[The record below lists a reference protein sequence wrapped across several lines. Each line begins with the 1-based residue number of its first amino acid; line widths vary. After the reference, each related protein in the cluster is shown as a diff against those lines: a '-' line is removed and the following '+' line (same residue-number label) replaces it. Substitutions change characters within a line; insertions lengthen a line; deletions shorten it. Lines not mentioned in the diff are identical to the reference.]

1 MPEIK
6 ADNKKI
12 AKNTL
17 FLYGRMFLTMII
29 SLYTSRLVLKN
40 LGVEDFG
47 IYNVV
52 GGFVSMFAFIN
63 SALVG
68 ATQRFYNVENSRNGD
83 EGVKRVYI
91 VSFVVQSVLAI
102 ILFVLLEA
110 IGIWY
115 VNNIMVL
122 PPERLPV
129 ANVLFQVSVAS
140 LILLVLQIPYSA
152 AIVSFERLD
161 FYAILGI
168 IDVVLKFG
176 FVLILSLIPFDRLM
190 VYSFLIFAITL
201 LDFSLNFVY
210 ARKNFKMLRFQR
222 KFDKNLF
229 KSMMSFTGWNFF
241 DTFSTMVY
249 SQGLN
254 MILNVFFGPVVNAAR
269 GVANQV
275 YGAIKGFSHNI
286 VISFRPQLVD
296 SYAKGDFER
305 TKMIMFNESKICFFM
320 LFLLSMPVMVHI
332 DYILRLWLGDN
343 VPHYTNIFVQLI
355 LLKMIIGTFN
365 VPFTQVVHAT
375 GKIRTFHLITGNLT
389 VLIAPVSYFFLK
401 LGYDATVVFIISI
414 FMSIVTQ
421 IACIIILKGIFDYSV
436 RKYIRKVIVPCSL
449 VAVFS
454 SILPFL
460 LKKTVEDTFLSFV
473 YITLLCVVITTLV
486 SLFLLMNGSQRQQLF
501 AFIRKKLKKN

>member
-52 GGFVSMFAFIN
+52 GGFVGMFAFIN

-68 ATQRFYNVENSRNGD
+68 ATQRFYNVENSQHGD
-83 EGVKRVYI
+83 EGIKRVYI
-91 VSFVVQSVLAI
+91 VSVVVQSVLAI
-102 ILFVLLEA
+102 LLFILLEA

-115 VNNIMVL
+115 VNNIMVM
-122 PPERLPV
+122 PAERLPV

-161 FYAILGI
+161 YYAILGI
-168 IDVVLKFG
+168 IDVVLKCV
-176 FVLILSLIPFDRLM
+176 FVLILPLIPFDRLM
-190 VYSFLIFAITL
+190 VYSFLIFAINL
-201 LDFSLNFVY
+201 LNFFLYFVY
-210 ARKNFKMLRFQR
+210 ARCNFKMLRFER
-222 KFDKNLF
+222 NFDKDLF
-229 KSMMSFTGWNFF
+229 KSMLSFSGWNFF

-296 SYAKGDFER
+296 SYAKGDYSR
-305 TKMIMFNESKICFFM
+305 TRMIMFNESKICFFM
-320 LFLLSMPVMVHI
+320 LFLLSMPVMVQI
-332 DYILRLWLGDN
+332 DYILKLWLGDN

-355 LLKMIIGTFN
+355 LLKMILGTFN

-375 GKIRTFHLITGNLT
+375 GRIRKFHLITGNLT
-389 VLIAPVSYFFLK
+389 ILIAPISYLFLK
-401 LGYDATVVFIISI
+401 MGYDATVVFVISI
-414 FMSIVTQ
+414 IMTVVTQ
-421 IACIIILKGIFDYSV
+421 IFCIFILKGTFEYSI
-436 RKYIRKVIVPCSL
+436 RSYIKSVIIPCSM
-449 VAVFS
+449 VAVIS
-454 SILPFL
+454 TGLSMIL
-460 LKKTVEDTFLSFV
+460 KMRVEDSFISFV
-473 YITLLCVVITTLV
+473 FITLSCLIITALV
-486 SLFLLMNGSQRQQLF
+486 SLFLLMNALQRQLLY
-501 AFIRKKLKKN
+501 AFIRKKLKIN